1 MDNNIFQKYVMHKV
15 HQTFHNYTQ
24 YVVQRHYSETYQIFQ
39 RLSDDG
45 IIPNSIKHIKTM
57 TEQPLIQLITDKTK

>member
-1 MDNNIFQKYVMHKV
+1 MDKNIFQKYVIHKI

-24 YVVQRHYSETYQIFQ
+24 YVVQRHYSETYQTFQ

-45 IIPNSIKHIKTM
+45 IITNSIKHI
-57 TEQPLIQLITDKTK
+57 